1 MIKKPETLVAVERE
15 RERER
20 ERESI
25 YLNPIKSIYS
35 TIHGYLKNKILYLE
49 IKIYLI
55 KNKGHPLLI

>member
-1 MIKKPETLVAVERE
+1 MMKKPKTLAAV
-15 RERER
+15 ER

-25 YLNPIKSIYS
+25 YLTPIKSIYS
-35 TIHGYLKNKILYLE
+35 TIHGYLKSNRFYLG